1 MVIYYWEA
9 SASMIIKLMFSVVF
23 TDLKAALLSWSVG
36 THTLL
41 MIMVVNLQVTVFM
54 SSKLVMY
61 LMSLW
66 VMLSLMLQHIQENTS
81 KMLNFQTVLNQ

>member
-1 MVIYYWEA
+1 MVIHYWEA

-41 MIMVVNLQVTVFM
+41 MIMVVNLQVTVFKA
-54 SSKLVMY
+54 SDVLNE
-61 LMSLW
+61 LMSNA
-66 VMLSLMLQHIQENTS
+66 VSNAATHTR
-81 KMLNFQTVLNQ
+81 KYF